1 MNHLMIDMETLSTRP
16 NAVVLS
22 VGLVLMNERGEPTW
36 THETVLDAQQ
46 QIAAGRDVD
55 AETLAWWMNQS
66 AEARAVFEKSAKYG
80 LEVSS
85 ALTHIADELE
95 TYTTRRDLCVWSNAA
110 SFDIVILRSL
120 YEQLCPNKWRVW
132 NYQNERCYRT
142 VVSILDREKKFA
154 PERSG
159 VAHSALDDAIWQAE
173 YLSILNK
180 KVGGTILRLT

>member
-1 MNHLMIDMETLSTRP
+1 MRPDADCNHVDRVVGTCISCDFRDLRP
-16 NAVVLS
+16 VDEQA
-22 VGLVLMNERGEPTW
+22 ERPATPRC
-36 THETVLDAQQ
+36 
-46 QIAAGRDVD
+46 RDVD

-180 KVGGTILRLT
+180 KVGGTILR